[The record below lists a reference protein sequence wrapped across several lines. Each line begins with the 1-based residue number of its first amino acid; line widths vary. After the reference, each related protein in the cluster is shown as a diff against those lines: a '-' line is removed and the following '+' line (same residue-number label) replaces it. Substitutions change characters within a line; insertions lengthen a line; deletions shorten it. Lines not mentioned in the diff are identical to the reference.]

1 MKKILIALLAL
12 STCIGSFAQL
22 KVESTGK
29 VVVGTK
35 LMNYGNWSAGFQ
47 SGLTSSSELNSVAI
61 YGKSSNNSGSVSYGV
76 FGVAESSSGIGNFG
90 VVGCMGNSSLPGA
103 GVLGATYHIT
113 NMGLTSSFAGYFMG
127 NAKVTGTMTVN
138 SLVQLSDLR
147 LKENIVSLSK
157 RDDSILDKVLD
168 MNVIEYNYKPIIP
181 SLVLPDSLSTEE
193 VIKKAGIDTCK
204 KHYGVVA
211 QELQELFPT
220 LVDKDQDGYLGVNY
234 VELVPVLV
242 CAIQELKAQV
252 DALQGHAE
260 QPINRAPST
269 TSASNLSTTENVL
282 YQNTPN
288 PFKEQTVIRFSLADD
303 IQDASICIF
312 DMTGKTL
319 KKLPIS
325 SGMESVS
332 IGGYELGE
340 GMFLYSLIVN
350 GQELDTKK
358 MIISKQRY

>member
-1 MKKILIALLAL
+1 MKKTIIVLLAL
-12 STCIGSFAQL
+12 ATCTGSFAQL

-29 VVVGTK
+29 VVAGTK

-47 SGLTSSSELNSVAI
+47 SGLTSSNETNSVAI
-61 YGKSSNNSGSVSYGV
+61 YGSSSNNSGSVSYGV
-76 FGVAESSSGIGNFG
+76 FGIAESSSGIGDFG
-90 VVGCMGNSSLPGA
+90 VVGCMGNSSLHGA

-113 NMGLTSSFAGYFMG
+113 SMGLSSSFAGYFMG

-138 SLVQLSDLR
+138 SLVQISDLR
-147 LKENIVSLSK
+147 LKENIVSLRK
-157 RDDSILDKVLD
+157 RDESILDKVLD

-181 SLVLPDSLSTEE
+181 SLVLPDSISTEE
-193 VIKKAGIDTCK
+193 VLKKSGIDISK
-204 KHYGVVA
+204 KHYGVIA

-220 LVDKDQDGYLGVNY
+220 LVNKDQDGYLGVNY

-260 QPINRAPST
+260 QTINRAPST
-269 TSASNLSTTENVL
+269 NSAANLSVTENVL

-288 PFKEQTVIRFSLADD
+288 PFKEQTVIRFKLEDNV
-303 IQDASICIF
+303 QDASICIF

-325 SGMESVS
+325 SGIDSVS

-340 GMFLYSLIVN
+340 VMFLYSLIIN
-350 GQELDTKK
+350 GQVTDTKR
-358 MIISKQRY
+358 MVISK